1 MALETYRKKRDFKK
15 TPEPPGKKGHAKS
28 GNSFVIQKH
37 AARRLHYD
45 FRLEL
50 DGVLLSWAV
59 PKGPSLDPKEK
70 RLAVHV
76 EDHPIEYGKFEG
88 IIPENQYGA
97 GSVLLWD
104 RGTWMPKEDARKSYA
119 QGRLKF
125 DLHGQKLHGGWTLV
139 RMGKQ
144 QESKENWLLIKE
156 RDEHARSGVE
166 AEIVDREVESVESGY
181 TVEQISA
188 DPKRAWKGTKSRKL
202 KSVPE
207 GRTAALPK
215 KIKPQLAT
223 LVKEVPRGDDWLHEI
238 KYDGY
243 RILCRVSDGKVRLLS
258 RNGLDWTRRF
268 QAVADAAKKLPVKN
282 GWFDGEVVV
291 QKPDGST
298 SFQALQNALTEGREV
313 ELTYY
318 LFDVPYCNG
327 QDLRASPLI
336 ERKKLLAKLANGKG
350 QIRYSDHVEGNGEAF
365 FSQACSHELEGII
378 SKQRD
383 SKYHAARTRDWVKVK
398 CGRRQEFVIGGY
410 TDPSGSRK
418 GLGALLLGVHDKTGA
433 LRYSGKVGTGF
444 NERSLTE
451 LKSRLEKIEQQSSPF
466 SNPPR
471 ERGVHWVKPELIA
484 EVAFTEWTN
493 ENLIRHSSFQGLR
506 EDKSAKEIE
515 EEKPSEE
522 REAGGRQGVSRGR
535 ANKSLVSSSHRG
547 KPVSRSSKG
556 LDSGPGLLPAGAG
569 PRGNDASEISPKVK
583 LTNPDKVLYQEQG
596 LTKRDLA
603 LYYEAVADLILPHV
617 KNRPLTLVRCPN
629 GPKAQCFYQ
638 KNINE
643 SVPEAI
649 ESVPIPDQDGTSH
662 YMMANSLAALIGLVQ
677 MGVLEIHPW
686 GATADDL
693 DLPDRMFF
701 DLDPD
706 VGLGFEKVIEA
717 ARLLHARLADL
728 GLISFLKTTGGKGL
742 HVVVPLERRHS
753 WDEMKS
759 FSKALA
765 EDIVRQAPRS
775 YTSKMPKAQRKGKI
789 FIDYLRNS
797 KGQTAVAAF
806 STRAKPGATVSV
818 PLDWKELKTGLKP
831 DQWNV
836 LNLGERL
843 QRLRKDPWQ
852 DFFDVRQAITGKMKR
867 ELGYS

>member
-1 MALETYRKKRDFKK
+1 MVRSSMALETYRKKRDLKK
-15 TPEPPGKKGHAKS
+15 TPEPPGKKRHTKS
-28 GNSFVIQKH
+28 HNSFVIQKH

-70 RLAVHV
+70 RLAVQV
-76 EDHPIEYGKFEG
+76 EDHPIDYGKFEG
-88 IIPENQYGA
+88 IIPKNQYGA

-104 RGTWMPKEDARKSYA
+104 RGTWTPKGDARKSYA

-139 RMGKQ
+139 RMGKP
-144 QESKENWLLIKE
+144 QEAKENWLLIKG
-156 RDEHARSGVE
+156 RDEQARSGAE
-166 AEIVDREVESVESGY
+166 AEIVDRKAESVESGY

-188 DPKRAWKGTKSRKL
+188 DPKHAWKGGKSRRL
-202 KSVPE
+202 KSAVPQ
-207 GRTAALPK
+207 GRTAALPQ

-223 LVKEVPRGDDWLHEI
+223 LVKEVPQGDDWLHEI

-243 RILCRVSDGKVRLLS
+243 RILCRVSDGKVRLHS
-258 RNGLDWTRRF
+258 RNGLDWSRRF
-268 QAVADAAKKLPVKN
+268 QAIADAAKKLPVKN
-282 GWFDGEVVV
+282 AWLDGEVVV

-313 ELTYY
+313 DLTYY

-336 ERKKLLAKLANGKG
+336 ERKRLLAKLVKGNG
-350 QIRYSDHVEGNGEAF
+350 QIRYSDHVEGKGDAF

-383 SKYHAARTRDWVKVK
+383 SKYHAARTGDWVKVK
-398 CGRRQEFVIGGY
+398 CGGRQEFVIGGY

-418 GLGALLLGVHDKTGA
+418 GLGALLLGIYEKTGA

-444 NERSLTE
+444 TERSLTV

-471 ERGVHWVKPELIA
+471 KSGVHWLQPVLIA
-484 EVAFTEWTN
+484 EVAFTEWTDDH
-493 ENLIRHSSFQGLR
+493 LIRHASFQGLR

-515 EEKPSEE
+515 EEKPAAKTEQKKNP
-522 REAGGRQGVSRGR
+522 RAG
-535 ANKSLVSSSHRG
+535 NG
-547 KPVSRSSKG
+547 KF
-556 LDSGPGLLPAGAG
+556 
-569 PRGNDASEISPKVK
+569 K
-583 LTNPDKVLYQEQG
+583 LTHPDKVLYQEQG
-596 LTKRDLA
+596 LTKTDLA

-617 KNRPLTLVRCPN
+617 RNRPLTLVRCPN
-629 GPKAQCFYQ
+629 GPKGRCFYQ

-643 SVPEAI
+643 TVPEAI
-649 ESVPIPDQDGTSH
+649 ESVPIPDQDGISH
-662 YMMANSLAALIGLVQ
+662 YMMANSPPALIGLVQ

-686 GATADDL
+686 GSTADDL
-693 DLPDRMFF
+693 DRPDRMFF

-728 GLISFLKTTGGKGL
+728 GLISFVKTTGGKGL
-742 HVVVPLERRHS
+742 HVVVPLARRHR
-753 WDEMKS
+753 WDEMKGV
-759 FSKALA
+759 SKALA

-797 KGQTAVAAF
+797 KGQTVVAAF

-818 PLDWKELKTGLKP
+818 PLDWKELKTGLRP

-843 QRLRKDPWQ
+843 QRLRRDPWQ
-852 DFFDVRQAITGKMKR
+852 DFFDVRQTIAGRMKQT
-867 ELGYS
+867 LGFNR